1 MTARSNAPPPLGS
14 YLSASLLLQTL
25 CQHLEAKM
33 IWLGIHGDDKGCNVD
48 LGIHGLVSEHWSE
61 DLADL

>member
-1 MTARSNAPPPLGS
+1 MGAPAPLGS
-14 YLSASLLLQTL
+14 YLSDSLLLQTL

-33 IWLGIHGDDKGCNVD
+33 IWLGIHGDDKGCNAD
-48 LGIHGLVSEHWSE
+48 LWIHGLVSEHWGK